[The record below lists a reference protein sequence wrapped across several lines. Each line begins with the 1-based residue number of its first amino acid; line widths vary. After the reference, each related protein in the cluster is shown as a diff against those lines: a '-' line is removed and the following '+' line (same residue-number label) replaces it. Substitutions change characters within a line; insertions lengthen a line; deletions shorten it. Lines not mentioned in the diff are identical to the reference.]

1 MKSAALKELATAEL
15 DQKEN
20 DIREE
25 LFNLKFQH
33 AIGKLEN
40 TARLKELRREIARVN
55 TIRRERVSKEGSGE
69 V

>member
-1 MKSAALKELATAEL
+1 MKTADIKSLVADELV
-15 DQKEN
+15 QKEK
-20 DIREE
+20 DLREE

-40 TARLKELRREIARVN
+40 TSRLRVLKKDVARIITEQKLR
-55 TIRRERVSKEGSGE
+55 TFKEGS

>member
-1 MKSAALKELATAEL
+1 MKMTDIKSLVADELV
-15 DQKEN
+15 QKEK
-20 DIREE
+20 DLREE

-40 TARLKELRREIARVN
+40 TSRLRVLKKDVARIITEQKLR
-55 TIRRERVSKEGSGE
+55 TFKEGS

>member
-1 MKSAALKELATAEL
+1 MKMTEIKSLVGDEL
-15 DQKEN
+15 DQKEKEC
-20 DIREE
+20 REE

-40 TARLKELRREIARVN
+40 TSRLRVLKRDVARIITEQNQRNI
-55 TIRRERVSKEGSGE
+55 KEGR

>member
-1 MKSAALKELATAEL
+1 MKMAEMKSLVGDELN
-15 DQKEN
+15 QKEK
-20 DIREE
+20 DCREE

-40 TARLKELRREIARVN
+40 TSRLRTLKKDVAR
-55 TIRRERVSKEGSGE
+55 IRTEQKQRNIKEGR

>member
-1 MKSAALKELATAEL
+1 MKMTEIKSLVADELV
-15 DQKEN
+15 QKEK
-20 DIREE
+20 DCREE

-40 TARLKELRREIARVN
+40 TSRLRMLKRDVARIRTEQKLR
-55 TIRRERVSKEGSGE
+55 TLKEGS

>member
-1 MKSAALKELATAEL
+1 MKMSEMKSLAADELV
-15 DQKEN
+15 QKEK
-20 DIREE
+20 DCREE

-40 TARLKELRREIARVN
+40 TSRLRVLKKDVARIKTEKKLR
-55 TIRRERVSKEGSGE
+55 TFKEGS

>member
-1 MKSAALKELATAEL
+1 MKMADIKSLVADELV
-15 DQKEN
+15 QKEK
-20 DIREE
+20 DLREE

-40 TARLKELRREIARVN
+40 TSRLRVLKKDVARIITEQKLR
-55 TIRRERVSKEGSGE
+55 TFKEGS

>member
-1 MKSAALKELATAEL
+1 MKMADIKSLIDDELV
-15 DQKEN
+15 QKEK
-20 DIREE
+20 DCREE

-40 TARLKELRREIARVN
+40 TSRLRVLKKDVARIKTEQKLR
-55 TIRRERVSKEGSGE
+55 TFKEGS

>member
-1 MKSAALKELATAEL
+1 MKMTEIKSLVGDEL
-15 DQKEN
+15 DQKEKEC
-20 DIREE
+20 REE

-40 TARLKELRREIARVN
+40 TSRLRDLKKDVARVLSEKKLR
-55 TIRRERVSKEGSGE
+55 TIKEGS

>member
-1 MKSAALKELATAEL
+1 MKVADIKSLIDDELV
-15 DQKEN
+15 QKEK
-20 DIREE
+20 DCREE

-40 TARLKELRREIARVN
+40 TSRLRVLKKDVARIKTEQKLR
-55 TIRRERVSKEGSGE
+55 TFKEGS

>member
-1 MKSAALKELATAEL
+1 MKMADIKSLIDDELV
-15 DQKEN
+15 QKEK
-20 DIREE
+20 DCREE

-40 TARLKELRREIARVN
+40 TSRLRVLKKDVARIRTEQKLR
-55 TIRRERVSKEGSGE
+55 TFKEGS

>member
-1 MKSAALKELATAEL
+1 MKMADIKSLVADELV
-15 DQKEN
+15 QKEK
-20 DIREE
+20 DLREE

-40 TARLKELRREIARVN
+40 TSRLSVLKKDVARIITEQKLR
-55 TIRRERVSKEGSGE
+55 TFKEGS

>member
-1 MKSAALKELATAEL
+1 MKMSEIKSLAADELV
-15 DQKEN
+15 QKEK
-20 DIREE
+20 DCREE

-40 TARLKELRREIARVN
+40 TSRLGVLKKDVARIKTEKKLR
-55 TIRRERVSKEGSGE
+55 TFKEGS

>member
-1 MKSAALKELATAEL
+1 MKMADIKSLIDGELV
-15 DQKEN
+15 QKER
-20 DIREE
+20 DCREE

-40 TARLKELRREIARVN
+40 TSRLRVLKKDVAMVKTEQKLR
-55 TIRRERVSKEGSGE
+55 TFKEGS

>member
-1 MKSAALKELATAEL
+1 MKRADMKSLVADELV
-15 DQKEN
+15 QKEK
-20 DIREE
+20 DLREE

-40 TARLKELRREIARVN
+40 TSRLRVLKKDVARIITEQKLR
-55 TIRRERVSKEGSGE
+55 TFKEGS

>member
-1 MKSAALKELATAEL
+1 MILYYLDFSLRDEL
-15 DQKEN
+15 DQKEKEC
-20 DIREE
+20 REE

-40 TARLKELRREIARVN
+40 TSRLRDLKKDVARIITEQNQRNI
-55 TIRRERVSKEGSGE
+55 KEGR

>member
-1 MKSAALKELATAEL
+1 MKMADVKSLIDDELV
-15 DQKEN
+15 QKEK
-20 DIREE
+20 DCREE

-40 TARLKELRREIARVN
+40 TSRLRVLKRDVARIRTEQKLR
-55 TIRRERVSKEGSGE
+55 TFKEGS

>member
-1 MKSAALKELATAEL
+1 MKMAEIKSLAADELVKKER
-15 DQKEN
+15 DC
-20 DIREE
+20 REE

-40 TARLKELRREIARVN
+40 TSRLSVLKRDVARIKTEQKLR
-55 TIRRERVSKEGSGE
+55 TLKEGS

>member
-1 MKSAALKELATAEL
+1 MKKTDMKSLVADELV
-15 DQKEN
+15 QKEK
-20 DIREE
+20 DLREE

-40 TARLKELRREIARVN
+40 TSRLRVLKKDVARIKTEQKLR
-55 TIRRERVSKEGSGE
+55 TFKEGS

>member
-1 MKSAALKELATAEL
+1 MKMSEIKSLPVEELGLKE
-15 DQKEN
+15 
-20 DIREE
+20 RECRDE

-40 TARLKELRREIARVN
+40 TARLRTLKKDVARLMTEQKQRN
-55 TIRRERVSKEGSGE
+55 IKEGS

>member
-1 MKSAALKELATAEL
+1 MKKADMKSLVADELV
-15 DQKEN
+15 QKEK
-20 DIREE
+20 DLREE

-40 TARLKELRREIARVN
+40 TSRLRVLKKDVARIITEQKLR
-55 TIRRERVSKEGSGE
+55 TFKEGS